1 MFCAARYVSVHV
13 RRRGCVADGR
23 AWAQFLRCGF
33 WFFYSSSRPRIPH
46 SAYYFGAPPPDSAYG
61 TDPCGQIGVHHP
73 REVVRIERDYS
84 GGELPQ
90 FTPTYPLELE
100 GRVSALSLI
109 QSLWSHAAGVCAWL
123 LREELA
129 RSHVDSSAPAR
140 SFVGLAY

>member
-1 MFCAARYVSVHV
+1 MLHVVFPCTVGDEGVLLTGVLGRNSCAMMVS
-13 RRRGCVADGR
+13 C
-23 AWAQFLRCGF
+23 
-33 WFFYSSSRPRIPH
+33 SSSRPRIPH

-109 QSLWSHAAGVCAWL
+109 QRLWSHAAGTGKP
-123 LREELA
+123 
-129 RSHVDSSAPAR
+129 SAPDLCAR
-140 SFVGLAY
+140 EMAP